1 MQYDSVIC
9 IIRHEIGYAYILWV
23 VSTNYIFMISIKAVS
38 LVDDHYRS
46 FGTEGIQHFE
56 LIQNIRLSDCLGCK
70 YSMFRFHLLLGP
82 RSRSCPNRV
91 LLKTS
96 KQTFHDG
103 FDDEFKSR
111 IDRIVSLLRST

>member
-1 MQYDSVIC
+1 MVSNN
-9 IIRHEIGYAYILWV
+9 YILL
-23 VSTNYIFMISIKAVS
+23 ISIKALS

-46 FGTEGIQHFE
+46 FGTERIQHFE
-56 LIQNIRLSDCLGCK
+56 LIQDIRLSDCLGCK
-70 YSMFRFHLLLGP
+70 YFLFRFHLLLGP
-82 RSRSCPNRV
+82 RSRSCPIRV

-103 FDDEFKSR
+103 FDDEFKGR